1 MEEIG
6 LENKPNDTRKGAS
19 DNSFWALL
27 KTRNF
32 RLLWGAGT
40 LSAIGDQF
48 DLIAFPWLVLL
59 LTGDPL
65 AVGAVIAVGSVP
77 AVFFMLIG
85 GSVVDRYSPRLILQ
99 LSNVAR
105 VILGAS
111 LAVLI
116 LVGSLNLWTLYLFAL
131 AKGIADAFY
140 YPAHAAILP
149 RIVTKSQ
156 LRHANAITQTTI
168 ESSGFVGPMLAGAL
182 IAYFSGAN
190 DVTSPLDSANTAAQA
205 GTSGV
210 GYAFA
215 VVAAAFFISSLLLV
229 FMRLN
234 PGAQESTGHS
244 GKRQTEE
251 EKVGDSIWASIADG
265 FRFVRADAA
274 MFALFLLIAGIELF
288 VQGPVIVG
296 IPVLASTRLPQGA
309 LAVGIIYSA
318 YAGGALLGALIA
330 GALPAPERHLGRILI
345 ISYVLS
351 GILIIPFGF
360 LTATW
365 PVAGLVV
372 VIGVLGGYTNIMFL
386 SWLQAR
392 TPQAVMGRVMSLLMV
407 ASIGLS
413 PISNA
418 VSGALI
424 KLSLG
429 WVFVGA
435 GAAMALLSV
444 GAGLRKEI
452 RELKMEDGVEP
463 A

>member
-1 MEEIG
+1 M
-6 LENKPNDTRKGAS
+6 
-19 DNSFWALL
+19 DNNGQDSAGGVGNGSLWELL

-65 AVGAVIAVGSVP
+65 AVGAIIAVGSVP
-77 AVFFMLIG
+77 TVFFMLIG
-85 GSVVDRYSPRLILQ
+85 GSIVDRSSPRMILQ
-99 LSNVAR
+99 VSNVVR
-105 VILGAS
+105 VFLGS
-111 LAVLI
+111 VLAALVLT
-116 LVGSLNLWTLYLFAL
+116 GMLNLWLLYLFAL

-140 YPAHAAILP
+140 YPAQAALLP
-149 RIVTKSQ
+149 RIVTEKQ
-156 LRHANAITQTTI
+156 LRHANVITQTTT

-182 IAYFSGAN
+182 IAAFSGTN
-190 DVTSPLDSANTAAQA
+190 NVLPSLQRVTAAA
-205 GTSGV
+205 RADTAGV
-210 GYAFA
+210 GLAFA
-215 VVAAAFFISSLLLV
+215 VVAGAFLISSLLLALL
-229 FMRLN
+229 RLN
-234 PGAQESTGHS
+234 PAVQN
-244 GKRQTEE
+244 GKSRAAEV
-251 EKVGDSIWASIADG
+251 KDGGSIWSSIAEG
-265 FRFVRADAA
+265 FRFVRSDAA
-274 MFALFLLIAGIELF
+274 MFTLFLLIAAIELF

-309 LAVGIIYSA
+309 LAVGIISSA
-318 YAGGALLGALIA
+318 YAGGALLGAVLA
-330 GALPAPERHLGRILI
+330 GALPAPKRRLGHLLVIT
-345 ISYVLS
+345 YVLS
-351 GILIIPFGF
+351 GILIMPFGF

-365 PVAGLVV
+365 FAAGLVV
-372 VIGVLGGYTNIMFL
+372 AIGVMGGYTNIMFTT
-386 SWLQAR
+386 WLQAR
-392 TPQAVMGRVMSLLMV
+392 TPQKVMGRVMSLLMI

-435 GAAMALLSV
+435 GAMMALLSLA
-444 GAGLRKEI
+444 AGTRREI
-452 RELKMEDGVEP
+452 AEMKI